1 MIIGFSKCQNSW
13 EQKKG
18 ENLEWQVKRWIIYPN
33 ASNLMNTLKKIHS
46 TTEAIL
52 NSLNA
57 PTFPGYSTGQWLIDV
72 KVMSEL
78 CTCTVVRKVSSVVI
92 S

>member
-33 ASNLMNTLKKIHS
+33 ASNLMNTLKKKY
-46 TTEAIL
+46 TVQQK
-52 NSLNA
+52 
-57 PTFPGYSTGQWLIDV
+57 PYSTP
-72 KVMSEL
+72 
-78 CTCTVVRKVSSVVI
+78 
-92 S
+92 